1 MSSVNPAIPAL
12 PLQQHLPTASP
23 LAYGCMGLGGGW
35 DRQPWSDADVDHAQA
50 AVEAA
55 MEIGVTLFDHAD
67 IYTFGKAESVFGAL
81 FKRQPSLRDRLVLQ
95 SKCGIRFADDEGPKR
110 YDLSGGYIVEAVE
123 ASLQRLGTE
132 RLDILLLH
140 RPDPLMQPDEIAEA
154 FQRLRAAGKVA
165 HFGVSNMNGGQ
176 MAWLGHALAQPLVV
190 NQLELGLGHLEPLDA
205 ATCFND
211 RQAGSR
217 PGALAWAGTMEHC
230 QQHGIQLQ
238 AWSALARGRFSGDTA
253 QDPADEAA
261 RALVR
266 QLALRHEVST
276 EGILLA
282 WLMKHPAR
290 IQPVIG
296 SANPDRIRACG
307 DALRVQLSR
316 GEWYALYEAA
326 RGAPLP

>member
-1 MSSVNPAIPAL
+1 
-12 PLQQHLPTASP
+12 
-23 LAYGCMGLGGGW
+23 
-35 DRQPWSDADVDHAQA
+35 
-50 AVEAA
+50 
-55 MEIGVTLFDHAD
+55 
-67 IYTFGKAESVFGAL
+67 
-81 FKRQPSLRDRLVLQ
+81 
-95 SKCGIRFADDEGPKR
+95 
-110 YDLSGGYIVEAVE
+110 
-123 ASLQRLGTE
+123 
-132 RLDILLLH
+132 
-140 RPDPLMQPDEIAEA
+140 
-154 FQRLRAAGKVA
+154 
-165 HFGVSNMNGGQ
+165 
-176 MAWLGHALAQPLVV
+176 
-190 NQLELGLGHLEPLDA
+190 
-205 ATCFND
+205 
-211 RQAGSR
+211 
-217 PGALAWAGTMEHC
+217 MEHC

-266 QLALRHEVST
+266 QLAQRHEVST